1 MVSKIAMVT
10 GATAGIGR
18 ATANQLAKSGF
29 NLIICG
35 RRADKLIDVSDELS
49 ASGAKVLTKVVDVR
63 NRSEVEL
70 FVNSLPEEW
79 KTIDVLVN
87 NAGLAAGLNN
97 FAEGNL
103 DDWDE
108 MVDTNI
114 KGLLYVSRM
123 VMPLMVA
130 RKTGHIINI
139 GSIAAKEIYPNG
151 NVYCGT
157 KHAVDAL
164 TKSMRREL
172 AEHNIRVTGIHPG
185 AVETEFSLVRFKG
198 DEKKAAKVYEG
209 FENLV
214 ADDIAEAILW
224 CISRKPNVNINDLV
238 IMPTA
243 QPAAGLIIRANG
255 EVPMSK

>member
-1 MVSKIAMVT
+1 MRKKIALVT

-18 ATANQLAKSGF
+18 ATAIILAQSGY

-35 RRADKLIDVSDELS
+35 RRSEKLMDVSDALS
-49 ASGAKVLTKVVDVR
+49 LLGASVLTKVVDVR
-63 NRSEVEL
+63 NREEVEL
-70 FVNSLPEEW
+70 FINALPIDW
-79 KTIDVLVN
+79 KNIDVLIN
-87 NAGLAAGLNN
+87 NAGLAAGLNS
-97 FAEGNL
+97 FADGNL

-108 MVDTNI
+108 MIDTNV
-114 KGLLYVSRM
+114 KGLLYVSRL

-130 RKTGHIINI
+130 RKTGHIVNI
-139 GSIAAKEIYPNG
+139 GSIAGKEIYPNG

-172 AEHNIRVTGIHPG
+172 AEHSIRVTGIHPG

-198 DEKKAAKVYEG
+198 DIEKAAKVYEG

-214 ADDIAEAILW
+214 ANDIAEAILW
-224 CISRKPNVNINDLV
+224 CLSRPSHVNINDLV

-243 QPAAGLIIRANG
+243 QPAAGLIIRNHQ
-255 EVPMSK
+255 EIPLSK

>member
-79 KTIDVLVN
+79 KNIDVLVN

-185 AVETEFSLVRFKG
+185 AVETEFSIVRFHG
-198 DEKKAAKVYEG
+198 DEEKANKVYEG
-209 FENLV
+209 FENLI
-214 ADDIAEAILW
+214 ANDIAEAIWFCLN
-224 CISRKPNVNINDLV
+224 RPFRVNINELI

-243 QPAAGLIIRANG
+243 QPIASIINR
-255 EVPMSK
+255 K

>member
-1 MVSKIAMVT
+1 MTSKIALVT
-10 GATAGIGR
+10 GATSGIGR
-18 ATANQLAKSGF
+18 ATANQLAKAGY

-35 RRADKLIDVSDELS
+35 RRADKIIDVSDELS
-49 ASGAKVLTKVVDVR
+49 ALGAKVLTKVVDIR
-63 NRSEVEL
+63 NRSEVES
-70 FVNSLPEEW
+70 FINSLPEEW
-79 KTIDVLVN
+79 KNIDVLVN

-108 MVDTNI
+108 MIDTNI

-123 VMPLMVA
+123 VMPLMLA
-130 RKTGHIINI
+130 NKKGHIINL
-139 GSIAAKEIYPNG
+139 GSIAGKEIYPNG

-172 AEHNIRVTGIHPG
+172 AEHGIRVTGIHPG

-198 DEKKAAKVYEG
+198 DEETAKSVYQG
-209 FENLV
+209 FEPLV
-214 ADDIAEAILW
+214 ALDIAETIYFVAT
-224 CISRKPNVNINDLV
+224 RPQHVTINDLT

-243 QPAAGLIIRANG
+243 QASAAVLFKI
-255 EVPMSK
+255 

>member
-35 RRADKLIDVSDELS
+35 RRADKLIAVSDELS

-79 KTIDVLVN
+79 KNIDVLVN

-198 DEKKAAKVYEG
+198 DEKKRQKCMKALK
-209 FENLV
+209 
-214 ADDIAEAILW
+214 I
-224 CISRKPNVNINDLV
+224 
-238 IMPTA
+238 
-243 QPAAGLIIRANG
+243 
-255 EVPMSK
+255 

>member
-1 MVSKIAMVT
+1 MTSKIAMVT

-18 ATANQLAKSGF
+18 ATAKQLAHSGY

-49 ASGAKVLTKVVDVR
+49 ALGVKVVAKVVDVR
-63 NRSEVEL
+63 NRGEVES
-70 FVNSLPEEW
+70 FVNSLPAEW
-79 KTIDVLVN
+79 KNIDVLVN

-172 AEHNIRVTGIHPG
+172 AENNIRVTGIHPG

-198 DEKKAAKVYEG
+198 DENKAAKVYEG

-224 CISRKPNVNINDLV
+224 CISRNPNVNINDLV

-243 QPAAGLIIRANG
+243 QPAAGLIIRGNA

>member
-1 MVSKIAMVT
+1 MNSKIALVT

-18 ATANQLAKSGF
+18 ATALMLAGSGYD
-29 NLIICG
+29 LIICG
-35 RRADKLIDVSDELS
+35 RRENKLKEVSKALEALGVRVLQKKIDVS
-49 ASGAKVLTKVVDVR
+49 K
-63 NRSEVEL
+63 RSEVVT
-70 FVNSLPEEW
+70 FFDHLPKEW
-79 KTIDVLVN
+79 KSIDLLIN
-87 NAGLAAGLNN
+87 NAGLAAGLNS
-97 FAEGNL
+97 FSDGDL

-108 MVDTNI
+108 MIDTNV

-123 VMPLMVA
+123 VMPGMVE
-130 RKTGHIINI
+130 RKSGHIINL
-139 GSIAAKEIYPNG
+139 GSIAGKEIYPNG

-172 AEHNIRVTGIHPG
+172 AEHKIRVTAIHPG

-198 DEKKAAKVYEG
+198 DAQKAAKVYEG

-224 CISRKPNVNINDLV
+224 CIHRPAHVNINDLV
-238 IMPTA
+238 IMPIA
-243 QPAAGLIIRANG
+243 QPAAGQIIRDK
-255 EVPMSK
+255 S

>member
-1 MVSKIAMVT
+1 MTSKIAMVT

-18 ATANQLAKSGF
+18 ATANQLAKSGY

-35 RRADKLIDVSDELS
+35 RRSDRLIDVSDELS
-49 ASGAKVLTKVVDVR
+49 ALGAKVLTKVVDVR
-63 NRSEVEL
+63 NRSEVES
-70 FVNSLPEEW
+70 FVNSLPEDW
-79 KTIDVLVN
+79 KNIDVLVN
-87 NAGLAAGLNN
+87 NAGLAAGLNS
-97 FAEGNL
+97 FAEGDL

-108 MVDTNI
+108 MIDTNV

-123 VMPLMVA
+123 VMPLMVT
-130 RKTGHIINI
+130 RKKGHIINI
-139 GSIAAKEIYPNG
+139 GSIAGKEIYPNG

-198 DEKKAAKVYEG
+198 DEEKAAKVYEG

-214 ADDIAEAILW
+214 ANDIAEAILW
-224 CISRKPNVNINDLV
+224 CISRPSNVNINDLV

-243 QPAAGLIIRANG
+243 QPAAGFIIRGKSLEA
-255 EVPMSK
+255 MSK

>member
-1 MVSKIAMVT
+1 
-10 GATAGIGR
+10 
-18 ATANQLAKSGF
+18 
-29 NLIICG
+29 
-35 RRADKLIDVSDELS
+35 
-49 ASGAKVLTKVVDVR
+49 
-63 NRSEVEL
+63 
-70 FVNSLPEEW
+70 
-79 KTIDVLVN
+79 
-87 NAGLAAGLNN
+87 
-97 FAEGNL
+97 
-103 DDWDE
+103 